1 MSDNKSLS
9 DTTHFVKDKRQSR
22 IDQFNK
28 LSNAQSSVQRV
39 RRPSYS
45 SKEPAKNS
53 EFVTDEFSKLNF
65 AATPAATP
73 GATPEDTPSVT
84 RQASPSVENHNG
96 DDDTPSVG
104 LDRSDMINLNRD
116 QSAISLSSMVR
127 SEPLDTPGAPTP
139 ASNVPFPNID
149 SASPRNEILMH
160 SKTHHKDQTSAPQ
173 RSASTLSFAKRP
185 IKDSR
190 NSHLQSSSS
199 SSSFG
204 ASGGGEYQNDKM
216 NSGNTDKSE
225 NSNLDS
231 RRYRATTL
239 DVPGL
244 TRSKVSPDGRIAR
257 GDIGAKLVIVM
268 VGLPARGKS
277 YITKKLARY
286 LNWQQH
292 DCRIFNVGNTRRRAS
307 KHAGPSSAPLPGEIT
322 PRETKKNSTEHE
334 GDFFSPDNPE
344 SVAQRERWA
353 EETLEE
359 LLDFVVDGDGSVGI
373 LDATNTTLARRKRV
387 MKIIDKRSNGQLK
400 VLFLESICTQRYIIE
415 SNVRLKLSG
424 PDYKHMDQE
433 KAISDFLLRLKNYE
447 KAYEPI
453 SEEEEANTKFQYVK
467 FINVG
472 QKFECGNIKGFLSG
486 QAVFFLLNFN
496 LRPRQIWI
504 TRHGESTD
512 NQLGRIGGDA
522 GLTERGKKYS
532 AALSRFMR
540 YQKLEFKKRLE
551 KEMAEQMAILENND
565 SKPPTPQHE
574 MEEQNFCVW
583 ASMLRRTVE
592 TASYFE
598 ESEFDLKEMRMLN
611 ELDPGICDGM
621 TYQEI
626 KEQYPNEYEARMLDK
641 IRYRYPGIG
650 GESYLDVINRLRP
663 VIVEIERMEDNCLV
677 ICHRVVARILL
688 SYFMNLGRD
697 AIGNLE
703 VPLHTLYVLEPKP
716 YGVDW
721 ALYKYNE
728 RFDWFY
734 KVSPEDAQV
743 QSQLN
748 DQKRRYTVV
757 ATAGM
762 KLGEFTPSIK
772 DAPPPE
778 FTENAIDSS
787 SENEED
793 NDDDAMKL
801 NFPRSAGKT
810 TLRSRKGSNMK

>member
-1 MSDNKSLS
+1 MSNNKSS
-9 DTTHFVKDKRQSR
+9 SSTNNDFKDKRQSR

-28 LSNAQSSVQRV
+28 LSNAQSAVPRV

-45 SKEPAKNS
+45 SKEPAKDS

-65 AATPAATP
+65 ATTPAPTP
-73 GATPEDTPSVT
+73 DDTPLGT
-84 RQASPSVENHNG
+84 RHASPSVEIPCG
-96 DDDTPSVG
+96 DDDTPGVDLDKSDMVN
-104 LDRSDMINLNRD
+104 LDRDK
-116 QSAISLSSMVR
+116 SAISLSSMVR
-127 SEPLDTPGAPTP
+127 TEPLDAPGAPTP
-139 ASNVPFPNID
+139 ASNVPFPTID
-149 SASPRNEILMH
+149 TVSPRNDSLMN
-160 SKTHHKDQTSAPQ
+160 SKPSFKDQSNVPPIPKKN
-173 RSASTLSFAKRP
+173 LSYAKKP
-185 IKDSR
+185 IKDIK
-190 NSHLQSSSS
+190 SSQVPSS
-199 SSSFG
+199 
-204 ASGGGEYQNDKM
+204 
-216 NSGNTDKSE
+216 
-225 NSNLDS
+225 NSNSSLYGSRFNENQADNATKGNPGKTEASVSDS

-307 KHAGPSSAPLPGEIT
+307 KHAGPSSAPLPGNVT
-322 PRETKKNSTEHE
+322 PREAKKGGTEHE
-334 GDFFSPDNPE
+334 GDFFSPYNPD
-344 SVAQRERWA
+344 SVAQREKWA

-433 KAISDFLLRLKNYE
+433 KAISDFLLRLSNYE

-453 SEEEEANTKFQYVK
+453 SEEEESNPKFQYVK

-540 YQKLEFKKRLE
+540 YQKLEFRKRLE

-748 DQKRRYTVV
+748 DHKRRYTVV

-762 KLGEFTPSIK
+762 KLGEFTPSEND
-772 DAPPPE
+772 DAQSEP
-778 FTENAIDSS
+778 TENAIDSS
-787 SENEED
+787 SENEDNED
-793 NDDDAMKL
+793 EAMKM
-801 NFPRSAGKT
+801 NFPRGTRKT
-810 TLRSRKGSNMK
+810 TTRFR